1 MLPLLVYQAAF
12 RLHPRLVPGARLHRR
27 ALGIS
32 AAGDPDAAE
41 RWFEAAAA
49 IYRHELAIEPLARLR
64 VHQLMARV
72 RSRPGSSADTSE
84 VLEIV
89 RRLNRLDHLERL
101 EPPFELCDAR
111 AVLAEWIERAER
123 RPGHVPD
130 ESVATAQAA

>member
-1 MLPLLVYQAAF
+1 V
-12 RLHPRLVPGARLHRR
+12 
-27 ALGIS
+27 
-32 AAGDPDAAE
+32 
-41 RWFEAAAA
+41 

-72 RSRPGSSADTSE
+72 GSRPGSEAATSE

-111 AVLAEWIERAER
+111 SVLAEWIERSER
-123 RPGHVPD
+123 RPGARSG